1 MEQKDL
7 ESKLGKETLE
17 ALDKRYIRVSDNHL
31 HDRNE
36 TNSIIAKKQKIA
48 DFYKS
53 LDDEERLMLGV
64 IMDLPEPNEE
74 AVNFTRTFNSKENLY
89 KDFEDLAEA
98 KFEKIASRIN
108 NKVFERMGTAIL
120 RDSPFNIW

>member
-74 AVNFTRTFNSKENLY
+74 AVNFTRTFTSKENLY

-120 RDSPFNIW
+120 RDSPFHIW

>member
-53 LDDEERLMLGV
+53 LDDEEKLLLGTIMDFPEINGSMLGF
-64 IMDLPEPNEE
+64 MR
-74 AVNFTRTFNSKENLY
+74 NFPLKENRCN
-89 KDFEDLAEA
+89 DFDELV
-98 KFEKIASRIN
+98 S
-108 NKVFERMGTAIL
+108 
-120 RDSPFNIW
+120 

>member
-36 TNSIIAKKQKIA
+36 TNSIIAKKKKIA

-74 AVNFTRTFNSKENLY
+74 AVNFTRTFTSKENLY

>member
-36 TNSIIAKKQKIA
+36 TNSIIAKKKKIA

-74 AVNFTRTFNSKENLY
+74 AVNFTRTFTSKENKC
-89 KDFEDLAEA
+89 KDFEDLVEA

-108 NKVFERMGTAIL
+108 NKVFGRMGIAIL
-120 RDSPFNIW
+120 RDRPFLF